1 MKTNWVIVI
10 GLCCFLLGL
19 AIGTGLGM
27 QKGQYMLFE
36 GLGKALDGAEVN
48 VQIDLNETQLVN
60 EMNETFTPILKELW
74 NEGNGGVYVGR
85 SVAYGRNI
93 V

>member
-74 NEGNGGVYVGR
+74 NEGNGVGD
-85 SVAYGRNI
+85 NF
-93 V
+93 